1 MRPWLSCDQ
10 IRHQE
15 MKYTYIVCTMY
26 YGHTSNLFFSSCS
39 LEFREFAAYQR
50 ENGRT
55 GARSTASAR
64 GIRGDERGFGFV
76 FLVLGVWSRGSREE

>member
-1 MRPWLSCDQ
+1 
-10 IRHQE
+10 
-15 MKYTYIVCTMY
+15 MY
-26 YGHTSNLFFSSCS
+26 YGHTSNLCFSSCS

-64 GIRGDERGFGFV
+64 GIRGMNAGSGSYSWYLAFGPEGAGRIAVLLV
-76 FLVLGVWSRGSREE
+76 FKYVVLARVTYNLPI